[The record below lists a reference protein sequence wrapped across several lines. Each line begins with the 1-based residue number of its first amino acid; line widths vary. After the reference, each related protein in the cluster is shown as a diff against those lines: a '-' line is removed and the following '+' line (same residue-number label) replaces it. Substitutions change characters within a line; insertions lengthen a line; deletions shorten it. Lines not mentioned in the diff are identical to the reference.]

1 MSIRVKLAVIIGL
14 GMASATIAAVSVFVY
29 LQYTHIRRAEIE
41 KRQILMESVTNLA
54 EESLLAKDPLM
65 LFDYLESITREHQE
79 VYHCRVYI
87 NNKWEHAGKPP
98 AKTAQ
103 GGVLLE
109 QTAAL
114 AAAAGGQTLQ
124 VEVQFSRGVIESR
137 QMQAVAE
144 LTRNMAHTS
153 IIVILIGLLVSFP
166 LSWTMTRR
174 IVRIES
180 ALKDIGQ
187 GSLDVKLPDL
197 GSDEVAKLARGV
209 NQMSE
214 RLQELDKLK
223 KTFVASVTHE
233 LRSPLGAIESYVKV
247 LLGAA
252 SRLSPED
259 RGNLERIKTNT
270 TRLSHFVTNLLDMAK
285 IERGKLDFSP
295 RAGDITQIVEDTTLF
310 FRPNASELGIKLE
323 CEVEKGLPQ
332 MRLDPDLIAHVLTNL
347 ISNALKFTRRGGA
360 VRIELKRLNGGV
372 ECTVTDTG
380 VGISAA
386 SLGRIFAPFERVQ
399 NPLRA
404 TGVGLGLAISKSIVE
419 MHGGSIG
426 VRSELGKGSRFHF
439 SLPLNGS

>member
-54 EESLLAKDPLM
+54 EESLLAKAPLM

-114 AAAAGGQTLQ
+114 AAAAGGQTRQ

-166 LSWTMTRR
+166 LSLTMTRR

-180 ALKDIGQ
+180 ALKDIG
-187 GSLDVKLPDL
+187 
-197 GSDEVAKLARGV
+197 
-209 NQMSE
+209 
-214 RLQELDKLK
+214 
-223 KTFVASVTHE
+223 
-233 LRSPLGAIESYVKV
+233 
-247 LLGAA
+247 
-252 SRLSPED
+252 
-259 RGNLERIKTNT
+259 
-270 TRLSHFVTNLLDMAK
+270 
-285 IERGKLDFSP
+285 
-295 RAGDITQIVEDTTLF
+295 
-310 FRPNASELGIKLE
+310 
-323 CEVEKGLPQ
+323 
-332 MRLDPDLIAHVLTNL
+332 
-347 ISNALKFTRRGGA
+347 
-360 VRIELKRLNGGV
+360 
-372 ECTVTDTG
+372 
-380 VGISAA
+380 
-386 SLGRIFAPFERVQ
+386 
-399 NPLRA
+399 
-404 TGVGLGLAISKSIVE
+404 
-419 MHGGSIG
+419 
-426 VRSELGKGSRFHF
+426 
-439 SLPLNGS
+439 